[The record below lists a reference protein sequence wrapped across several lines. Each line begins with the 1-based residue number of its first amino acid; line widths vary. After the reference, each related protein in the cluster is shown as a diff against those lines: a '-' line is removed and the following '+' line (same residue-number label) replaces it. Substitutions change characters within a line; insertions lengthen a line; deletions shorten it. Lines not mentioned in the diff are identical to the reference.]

1 MMNAEKFNRLFKK
14 IHVSERAYSALYEY
28 YFPRIVIDLTIRF
41 GDKFFAEDIAQE
53 FFENK
58 IFKIELKED
67 VAYPMSW
74 LSKIC
79 VRMALTEKGRE
90 RSILPF
96 SAWGEET
103 FATTDERGID
113 EDVLLTRNETEEDY
127 FKKLLL
133 SGVSEETVEV
143 FRKMGKA
150 NAELL
155 VLHYFEGYSL
165 SEIAIKNKMN
175 YATLRVKIKRAKK
188 FFEK

>member
-53 FFENK
+53 FFENR

-79 VRMALTEKGRE
+79 VRMALTAKGRE
-90 RSILPF
+90 RSVLPF

>member
-79 VRMALTEKGRE
+79 VRMALTAKGRE
-90 RSILPF
+90 RAVLPF

-143 FRKMGKA
+143 FRKMGKE

>member
-1 MMNAEKFNRLFKK
+1 MMNAEKFNRFFKK

-79 VRMALTEKGRE
+79 VRMALTAKGRE
-90 RSILPF
+90 RSVLPF
-96 SAWGEET
+96 SAWGEEA

-165 SEIAIKNKMN
+165 SEIAIKNKTN

>member
-53 FFENK
+53 FFENR

-79 VRMALTEKGRE
+79 VRMALTAKGRE
-90 RSILPF
+90 RAVLPF
-96 SAWGEET
+96 SAWGEEA

>member
-79 VRMALTEKGRE
+79 VRMALTAKGKE
-90 RSILPF
+90 RSVLPF

-133 SGVSEETVEV
+133 SGISEETVEA